1 MIHTTSTLA
10 AQTGQQLFTQSW
22 LPDTEAKAI
31 LVIAHG
37 LGEHS
42 NRYLPLVEYF
52 VAEGYGIYALDHE
65 GHGQSEGLRG
75 YINRFDDYVV
85 ALDDLIDSV
94 AKSHAD
100 KKLFLVGHSM
110 GGAISVNYLL
120 KHQQK
125 LSGCLLSG
133 SALSVGQVISPI
145 QQQVLKVLSLLCP
158 KKPLIQ
164 LDGAAVSRDP
174 AVVEAYLNDPLVY
187 GGKHTARLLA
197 EIVKAANRALS
208 EAGAITLPMLI
219 MHGGGDLMAA
229 PDGSETLYNNVSSV
243 DKSLKI
249 YPGLYHE
256 IFLEKEKL
264 EVFDD
269 MAKWLAS
276 HA

>member
-1 MIHTTSTLA
+1 M
-10 AQTGQQLFTQSW
+10 
-22 LPDTEAKAI
+22 
-31 LVIAHG
+31 
-37 LGEHS
+37 
-42 NRYLPLVEYF
+42 
-52 VAEGYGIYALDHE
+52 
-65 GHGQSEGLRG
+65 
-75 YINRFDDYVV
+75 
-85 ALDDLIDSV
+85 
-94 AKSHAD
+94 
-100 KKLFLVGHSM
+100 
-110 GGAISVNYLL
+110 
-120 KHQQK
+120 
-125 LSGCLLSG
+125 
-133 SALSVGQVISPI
+133 
-145 QQQVLKVLSLLCP
+145 
-158 KKPLIQ
+158 
-164 LDGAAVSRDP
+164 
-174 AVVEAYLNDPLVY
+174 Y